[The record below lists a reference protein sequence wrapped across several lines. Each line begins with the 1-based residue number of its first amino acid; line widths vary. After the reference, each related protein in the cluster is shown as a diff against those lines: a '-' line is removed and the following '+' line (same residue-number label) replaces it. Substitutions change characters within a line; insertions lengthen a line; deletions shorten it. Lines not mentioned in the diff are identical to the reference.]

1 MPVDVVMPVPCHDD
15 LGGAAATLVS
25 VFVRLRGGNA
35 LASFPAFCVGC
46 ATGAPAAAATGGV
59 GFGGSR

>member
-25 VFVRLRGGNA
+25 VFVRLRGRNA
-35 LASFPAFCVGC
+35 LASFPAF
-46 ATGAPAAAATGGV
+46 
-59 GFGGSR
+59 